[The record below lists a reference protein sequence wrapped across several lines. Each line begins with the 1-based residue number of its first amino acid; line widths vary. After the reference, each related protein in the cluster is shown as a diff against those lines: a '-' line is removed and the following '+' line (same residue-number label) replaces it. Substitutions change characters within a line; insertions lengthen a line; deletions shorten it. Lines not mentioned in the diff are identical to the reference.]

1 MGFEFPDLPL
11 IMHYFLPI
19 SHLLQDWRMHFDL
32 QLCSGEGGFVE
43 FYDVIN
49 VTSLIIESYDSYVDG

>member
-1 MGFEFPDLPL
+1 MGFEFPYLQL

-19 SHLLQDWRMHFDL
+19 SHLLQDWKMHFDL

-43 FYDVIN
+43 FYDVIS
-49 VTSLIIESYDSYVDG
+49 VTSLAIESYDSYADG